1 MYEFTDDCR
10 IGIPEIDSEHKQLFE
25 LINAAHDI
33 LSLDDVDLQQKSE
46 LILYQLKDY
55 AKIHFAHEEAYM
67 QAIQDPELTS
77 QKQEHSD
84 FITYINTTNIAR
96 LDNAN
101 IRPAF
106 ENLLKYLSNW
116 LFHHI
121 IGSDIL
127 IGKFESKFAFTSKY
141 YTGIDLIDNEH
152 QTLFEII
159 QDADA
164 VIHADFLHDKYD
176 EIMRIILKLKNYTQE
191 HFRDEETYMSEIGY
205 PDLEKQQKAHASF
218 IEKINDI
225 NLDDLDENQQDYLE
239 DMIAFLLNWLSVHIL
254 HMDEQIGAFA
264 KNRLL

>member
-1 MYEFTDDCR
+1 MYQFTDDCR
-10 IGIPEIDSEHKQLFE
+10 IGIPEIDMEHEQLFE
-25 LINAAHDI
+25 LVNAAHDI
-33 LSLDDVDLQQKSE
+33 LASDEADLQYKAE
-46 LILYQLKDY
+46 LILDQLKDY

-67 QAIQDPELTS
+67 QSIQDPELPS

-84 FITYINTTNIAR
+84 FITYINATNIAR
-96 LDNAN
+96 LDNVN

-106 ENLLKYLSNW
+106 ENLLKYLSGW

-141 YTGIDLIDNEH
+141 FTGVEFIDNEH

-159 QDADA
+159 QDADS

-176 EIMRIILKLKNYTQE
+176 EIMRIISKLKDYTEE
-191 HFRDEETYMSEIGY
+191 HFHDEETYMQEIGY
-205 PDLEKQQKAHASF
+205 PDLKLQQKAHTSF

-254 HMDEQIGAFA
+254 HMDKQIGVFA